1 MPMAWPL
8 QHFGA
13 ETDPPMKNILS
24 LLAAAVI
31 SLATGCVS
39 VKREEPATTRTTT
52 VSSPVSAASVSTT
65 TY

>member
-1 MPMAWPL
+1 
-8 QHFGA
+8 
-13 ETDPPMKNILS
+13 MKNILS
-24 LLAAAVI
+24 LLATAAVI

-52 VSSPVSAASVSTT
+52 VTSPVSAASVSTT